1 MQGQN
6 SATSHIA
13 FEEYG
18 DISYV
23 ILLTLCFLTF
33 SQDNPS
39 FISLREILTEVREST
54 VQLQFIIVVVHNTF
68 PINRDI
74 QILRRVQLRERDF
87 F

>member
-33 SQDNPS
+33 S
-39 FISLREILTEVREST
+39 
-54 VQLQFIIVVVHNTF
+54 
-68 PINRDI
+68 
-74 QILRRVQLRERDF
+74 
-87 F
+87 